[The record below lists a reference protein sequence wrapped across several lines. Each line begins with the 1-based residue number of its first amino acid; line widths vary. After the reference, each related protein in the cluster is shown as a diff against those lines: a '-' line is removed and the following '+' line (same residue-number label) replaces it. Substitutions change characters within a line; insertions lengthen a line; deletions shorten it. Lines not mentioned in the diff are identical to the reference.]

1 MGSYALAETTRTVR
15 PSSRSFT
22 GTSGDTNAYPRDEA
36 NSLFFRET
44 IASMLGA
51 ESIDEINKVVEII
64 LNEDKD
70 GFRKLFHEAKR
81 GSRK

>member
-1 MGSYALAETTRTVR
+1 MRLLKRLVR

-36 NSLFFRET
+36 NSMLFRET